1 MVRQA
6 LQCPHPSLGL
16 GGPHPTPDSFIGEST
31 QHRFRNETKGGT
43 SSLCQGQGAGQRV
56 SALHAPLQ
64 ELSLSP
70 SSTKRQGASVF
81 QPQHPPRPF
90 SLTTEVPATAQ
101 LPSQPSHPSP
111 GHSCTHKS
119 RAECDAQGQERG
131 CWLRARAESGEHRHG
146 GKVASGCQWVVHSW
160 RSC

>member
-1 MVRQA
+1 MDGESTDETKVS

-16 GGPHPTPDSFIGEST
+16 GGPCPTPDSFIGECT
-31 QHRFRNETKGGT
+31 QHRFRNKTKGWT
-43 SSLCQGQGAGQRV
+43 LSLCQGQGAGQRV
-56 SALHAPLQ
+56 SALHAHLQ

-70 SSTKRQGASVF
+70 LSTERLGASVF
-81 QPQHPPRPF
+81 QPRHPLRPF

-119 RAECDAQGQERG
+119 GAECEALKDREEDAGFEPGQSLGNAGIE
-131 CWLRARAESGEHRHG
+131 
-146 GKVASGCQWVVHSW
+146 GK
-160 RSC
+160 